1 MRLLQIALICGFT
14 LVTSIYAETPGDGLM
29 MSKNSFCQVVSYSQN
44 SWSNYWES
52 DVKRTNS
59 NLGTF
64 RSHSFTLMG
73 AYGITDEL
81 NAIYALPYVTTGF
94 SDSYLNGYQG
104 FQDVS
109 LWLKY
114 NVYKTEMGHGN
125 LSFFATA
132 GGSLPTH
139 DYVVN
144 QLPLSIGIGTPSAS
158 LRAVVDYTTE
168 DGLYGTLQ
176 GGYTM
181 RGDLTIDEE
190 SYFYNGKLYNSNT
203 VPIPN
208 AADVTLRLG
217 YINSDFQADV
227 FIDRFS
233 CVSGDEMRYNSMPT
247 PTVMMQS
254 TTLGVYGRYNIGML
268 SIMANAS
275 QVLAGRN
282 FGQSTTLNIG
292 FGYIFQ
298 FSSPEVD
305 DKQTPKI
312 R

>member
-1 MRLLQIALICGFT
+1 MRLLQVALICGFII
-14 LVTSIYAETPGDGLM
+14 LSSAYAETPGDGLM

-44 SWSNYWES
+44 SWSKYWES
-52 DVKRTNS
+52 DVKRENS

-64 RSHSFTLMG
+64 RSHTFTLMG

-81 NAIYALPYVTTGF
+81 NAIYSLPYVTTGF

-114 NVYKTEMGHGN
+114 NVYKTETGLGN

-158 LRAVVDYTTE
+158 LRTVVDLTSE
-168 DGLYGTLQ
+168 SGWYGTLQ
-176 GGYTM
+176 AGYTL

-190 SYFYNGKLYNSNT
+190 SYFYNGKLYNTNK

-208 AADVTLRLG
+208 AADVTLRAG
-217 YINSDFQADV
+217 YINSEFQADV
-227 FIDRFS
+227 YFDRFS
-233 CVSGDEMRYNSMPT
+233 CVSGDDIRYNSMPT

-254 TTLGVYGRYNIGML
+254 STVGIYGRYNIGMF
-268 SIMANAS
+268 SIMANAA

-282 FGQSTTLNIG
+282 FGQTTTLNIG

-298 FSSPEVD
+298 FGQPETESSE
-305 DKQTPKI
+305 TPKI